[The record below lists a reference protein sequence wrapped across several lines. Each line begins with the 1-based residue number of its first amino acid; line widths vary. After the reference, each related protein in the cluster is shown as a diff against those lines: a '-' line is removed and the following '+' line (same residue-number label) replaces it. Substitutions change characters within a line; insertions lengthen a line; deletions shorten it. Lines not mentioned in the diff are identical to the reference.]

1 METKNVLKRMAL
13 FVWVVS
19 LLVGFTACSSEDDE
33 PYVVTYD
40 VAGSLT
46 ASGGDDPLITIKVV
60 SDYSTVLDQVMG
72 GSFCTKDKDAEIIEA
87 CDKVFEKHKAQYT
100 NVFGNVEIRK
110 TVGTMSSPDD
120 ELPSTVLKTYNYE

>member
-13 FVWVVS
+13 FVWVVA
-19 LLVGFTACSSEDDE
+19 LLVGFSACSSEDDE
-33 PYVVTYD
+33 LYVVTYD

-46 ASGGDDPLITIKVV
+46 AVGGDDPLITIKVIT
-60 SDYSTVLDQVMG
+60 DYSTVLDQVMG
-72 GSFCTKDKDAEIIEA
+72 GSFCTTDKDAEIIEA
-87 CDKVFEKHKAQYT
+87 CDQVFEKHKTQYT
-100 NVFGNVEIRK
+100 NVYGSVEIRK

>member
-13 FVWVVS
+13 FVWVVA

-40 VAGSLT
+40 VAVNLT
-46 ASGGDDPLITIKVV
+46 VSGEDDPFIT
-60 SDYSTVLDQVMG
+60 
-72 GSFCTKDKDAEIIEA
+72 IEA
-87 CDKVFEKHKAQYT
+87 CDKVFEKHKTQYT
-100 NVFGNVEIRK
+100 NAFGYAEIRK

>member
-13 FVWVVS
+13 FVWVVA

-40 VAGSLT
+40 VAVNLT
-46 ASGGDDPLITIKVV
+46 VSGEDDPFITIKVL

-72 GSFCTKDKDAEIIEA
+72 GSFCTKDKDVEIIEA
-87 CDKVFEKHKAQYT
+87 CDKVFEKHKTQYT
-100 NVFGNVEIRK
+100 NAFGYAEIRK

>member
-1 METKNVLKRMAL
+1 MT
-13 FVWVVS
+13 F
-19 LLVGFTACSSEDDE
+19 GFTACSSEDDE

-40 VAGSLT
+40 VAVNLT
-46 ASGGDDPLITIKVV
+46 VSGEDDPFITIKVL

-87 CDKVFEKHKAQYT
+87 CDKVFEKHKTQYT
-100 NVFGNVEIRK
+100 NAFGYAEIRK